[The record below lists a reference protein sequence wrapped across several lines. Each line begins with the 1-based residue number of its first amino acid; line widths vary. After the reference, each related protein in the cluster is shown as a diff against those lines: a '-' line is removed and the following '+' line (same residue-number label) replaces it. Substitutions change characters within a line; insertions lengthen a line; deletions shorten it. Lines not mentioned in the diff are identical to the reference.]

1 MDPYKR
7 IEELEREV
15 GQLQARVNA
24 LEAGEDPA
32 VASNGFASDLPG
44 PAGARGSGRHAW
56 LTRGA
61 TALLMLLLAA
71 AAMSVAGGELADNAP
86 LLTLTALALLALM
99 ADGIRRAPP
108 FTWLA
113 MVAVALA
120 YGLYLRPPRD
130 TGIAEGRYFLLAN
143 LVLFAMFL
151 TGSLAAGAPRIG
163 VSRYGRRLAVLAL
176 FNTLLCVLLWY
187 GPFVRVYPDWDWTV
201 WAGLAAMSALLAR
214 TSETPGPRPNY
225 LFQVFVAQSAVFT
238 VAAMW
243 TLLRNDWVWP
253 ALALLCL
260 SMVWAYR
267 WSGIVSLKVL
277 ELFLLL
283 AVFIGTLAWLRPL
296 GWVDESGARS
306 GANWYEC
313 GATAGI
319 LLVIAWVYEHLVR
332 RRGRGHRMT
341 SGQWYL
347 SETML
352 DATSGTAAMLHAA
365 AGALLILALITV
377 NRAGTP
383 SLPFMLMAAAAALA
397 VMGLLLRTPQI
408 AVGGML
414 FLVAAHVDYHFLLR
428 MDPQTFEGQPHYL
441 TLTLLFA
448 AVTFLGAYR
457 WEHYLERFRGA
468 SVWRH
473 YAVASIPYLLASL
486 LLCTLAARTLPGLYG
501 PVVQTALGA
510 AILLA
515 GVVLAAPSVQAAALA
530 AVAFGAITFFW
541 RVYDGAGAAPNGRFL
556 FFLLLMLVA
565 CAVAEQVLRMFQRR
579 EPRLLPFNAVART
592 LLVVLSGATGLL
604 SLSAWSSG
612 FWLSCYWLGFGAV
625 LLAAGVLLFQ
635 RRYYWMGLL
644 VSGLGIV
651 RAVLYDLL
659 RLPDFV
665 RHQAFLG
672 VVLVLAL
679 VVLTIASTRSGDRSL
694 RETWGR

>member
-15 GQLQARVNA
+15 GQLQARINA

-32 VASNGFASDLPG
+32 VASDGFASDQPG
-44 PAGARGSGRHAW
+44 LTGARGSGRHAW
-56 LTRGA
+56 LSRGA

-71 AAMSVAGGELADNAP
+71 AAMSVAGGELTDNAP
-86 LLTLTALALLALM
+86 LLALTALALLALM

-163 VSRYGRRLAVLAL
+163 VSRYGRRLAVLVL
-176 FNTLLCVLLWY
+176 FNTLLCVLLWH
-187 GPFVRVYPDWDWTV
+187 GPFARVYPDWVWTV

-214 TSETPGPRPNY
+214 TAETPGPRPNY

-253 ALALLCL
+253 VLALLCL

-347 SETML
+347 AETML

-428 MDPQTFEGQPHYL
+428 MDPQTFEGQPHYIN
-441 TLTLLFA
+441 LTLLFA

-457 WEHYLERFRGA
+457 WEHYLERFRGT

-473 YAVASIPYLLASL
+473 YAVASIPYLMASL
-486 LLCTLAARTLPGLYG
+486 LLCSLAARTLPGLYG

-530 AVAFGAITFFW
+530 AIATGTVTFIA
-541 RVYDGAGAAPNGRFL
+541 RVYDAPAGAQNREFVLFL
-556 FFLLLMLVA
+556 FLMLVTYA
-565 CAVAEQVLRMFQRR
+565 LAERVLSAFQRR
-579 EPRLLPFNAVART
+579 EPRLFAFDSFMRT
-592 LLVVLSGATGLL
+592 LLVVLCGAVGML
-604 SLSAWSSG
+604 SLAEWASG
-612 FWLSCYWLGFGAV
+612 FWLSCYWLGLGAV
-625 LLAAGVLLFQ
+625 LLAAGLLLFEP
-635 RRYYWMGLL
+635 RYYRMGLL
-644 VSGLGIV
+644 LSGLAV
-651 RAVLYDLL
+651 ARALLYDVL
-659 RLPDFV
+659 RLPDFL

-672 VVLVLAL
+672 VVLVAAL
-679 VVLTIASTRSGDRSL
+679 VALMLANIRHARRNL